1 MKQTTLQ
8 QATAPLSSPGLHTGH
23 VTTVVLRPAAA
34 NTGIVIRRIDMNP
47 APEISVTAN
56 WVGDTSRN
64 TTLEKEGVTVATVE
78 HLLSALH
85 ALQVD
90 NVYID
95 IDGDE
100 VPILNGSAIYWVKA
114 IQQAG
119 IVEQEAE
126 REYLSVTEPVY
137 MQGCYEGVEYIAL
150 PCDEFRVTAIID
162 FKSQVIGKQVAEYRS
177 SRDNYEEEL
186 ASCRTF
192 VFMHEIMPL
201 LEAGLIKGGALENA
215 IVFVDPPLTE
225 EQIERVTSL
234 FNLPREQ
241 YRVENGVLTINP
253 YRYHNE
259 PARHK
264 LLDFIGDIRLVGKPV
279 KGHFIIRCPGH
290 KNNAAFAQLLRKQ
303 LMNE

>member
-1 MKQTTLQ
+1 M
-8 QATAPLSSPGLHTGH
+8 SSPGLHTGH
-23 VTTVVLRPAAA
+23 VTTVKLCPAPPD
-34 NTGIVIRRIDMNP
+34 TGVVIRRVDVNP
-47 APEISVTAN
+47 AQEIPVLAE

-64 TTLEKEGVTVATVE
+64 TTVEKNGYAVATVE

-85 ALQVD
+85 GLQVD
-90 NVYID
+90 NVYIE
-95 IDGDE
+95 INGDE
-100 VPILNGSAIYWVKA
+100 IPILNGSAAYWVRA

-119 IVEQEAE
+119 IVELEAE
-126 REYLSVTEPVY
+126 RQYLTVTEPIY
-137 MQGCYEGVEYIAL
+137 MKGCYDGVEYIAL

-177 SRDNYEEEL
+177 SQHNYVEEL

-201 LEAGLIKGGALENA
+201 IDAGLIKGGALENA

-225 EQIERVTSL
+225 EQISRVTKL

-241 YRVENGVLTINP
+241 YEVENGVLKINP
-253 YRYHNE
+253 FRYHSE

-264 LLDFIGDIRLVGKPV
+264 LLDFMGDILLVGKPV

-290 KNNAAFAQLLRKQ
+290 KNNAAFAQLLRER
-303 LMNE
+303 LLNN

>member
-8 QATAPLSSPGLHTGH
+8 QATVPLSSPGLHTGH
-23 VTTVVLRPAAA
+23 ITTVVLSPAPV
-34 NTGIVIRRIDMNP
+34 NTGIVIRRIDITPM
-47 APEISVTAN
+47 PEIPATAD

-64 TTLEKEGVTVATVE
+64 TTLEKDGYTVATVE

-95 IDGDE
+95 INGDE
-100 VPILNGSAIYWVKA
+100 IPILNGSAIYWVKA

-119 IVEQEAE
+119 IVEQAAE
-126 REYLSVTEPVY
+126 RKYLSVIEPIY
-137 MQGCYEGVEYIAL
+137 MKGCYEGVEYIAL

-177 SRDNYEEEL
+177 SQGDYVEEL

-225 EQIERVTSL
+225 EQIDRVTTL
-234 FNLPREQ
+234 FNLPREKYQ
-241 YRVENGVLTINP
+241 VENGVLTINP

-264 LLDFIGDIRLVGKPV
+264 LLDFIGDIRLVGKSV

-290 KNNAAFAQLLRKQ
+290 KNNAAFAQMLRRQ
-303 LMNE
+303 LRSE

>member
-1 MKQTTLQ
+1 M
-8 QATAPLSSPGLHTGH
+8 HTGH
-23 VTTVVLRPAAA
+23 VTTVVLRPAPA
-34 NTGIVIRRIDMNP
+34 NTGLVIRRIDMNP
-47 APEISVTAN
+47 MPEIPVVAT

-64 TTLEKEGVTVATVE
+64 TTLEKGGVTVATVE

-85 ALQVD
+85 GLQVD
-90 NVYID
+90 NAYID

-100 VPILNGSAIYWVKA
+100 VPILNGSAIYWVNA
-114 IQQAG
+114 IRQAG

-126 REYLSVTEPVY
+126 REYLAVAAPVY
-137 MQGCYEGVEYIAL
+137 MKGSYEGVEYIAL
-150 PCDEFRVTAIID
+150 PDEEFRVTAIID
-162 FKSQVIGKQVAEYRS
+162 FKSGVIGKQVAEYRS
-177 SRDNYEEEL
+177 SCDSYEEEL

-192 VFMHEIMPL
+192 VFIHEIMPL

-215 IVFVDPPLTE
+215 IVFVDPPLSE
-225 EQIERVTSL
+225 EQIRRVTAL

-241 YRVENGVLTINP
+241 YQVENGVLTINP
-253 YRYHNE
+253 YRYHSE

-264 LLDFIGDIRLVGKPV
+264 LLDFIGDIRLVGRPV

-303 LMNE
+303 LLGKE